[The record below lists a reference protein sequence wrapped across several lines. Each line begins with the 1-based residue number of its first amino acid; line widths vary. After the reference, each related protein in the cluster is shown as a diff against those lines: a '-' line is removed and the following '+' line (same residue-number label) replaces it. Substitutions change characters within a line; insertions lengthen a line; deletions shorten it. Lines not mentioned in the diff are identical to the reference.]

1 MTNLWYALRYASLGW
16 KVVPCHG
23 KIPVPGTRGKTRG
36 TGGVH
41 AATTDEG
48 RILRWWGRHPNDDIS
63 LACNGQF
70 WVLDVDED
78 EGRASLDALTARYGT
93 LPKTVK
99 QISGGG
105 GEHYFFRH
113 VPGLRQASG
122 GASKAKMADG
132 TFFWPFRKLDIKAGN
147 CLIAVE
153 PTFHPDTGARY
164 EWEDGCAPWECELAD
179 APEWLVKLATPPKV
193 EPVDCAPILLSEG
206 RLNGYSR
213 AALERAIAAIESAPL
228 GTRDCTL
235 NREAFSIGAA
245 VMAGLIPREVALP
258 EIVAASQRMIF
269 VEGDNFTKS
278 YAMNKARNSFYAGME
293 RGTRGQKIALRA

>member
-23 KIPVPGTRGKTRG
+23 KIPVRG
-36 TGGVH
+36 TNGVH
-41 AATTDEG
+41 SATTDEG
-48 RILRWWGRHPNDDIS
+48 RIRRWWGRHPDDDMA

-70 WVLDVDED
+70 WVLDVDSGHGGYESI
-78 EGRASLDALTARYGT
+78 AALTKEHGT
-93 LPKTVK
+93 LPRTVK
-99 QISGGG
+99 QLSGGG
-105 GEHYFFRH
+105 GEHYFFRAH
-113 VPGLRQASG
+113 PAISRQVTG
-122 GASKAKMADG
+122 GQVKW
-132 TFFWPFRKLDIKAGN
+132 WPYGGLDIRAGDA
-147 CLIAVE
+147 LIAAC

-235 NREAFSIGAA
+235 NREAFSIGSA
-245 VMAGLIPREVALP
+245 VMAGILPREVALP
-258 EIVAASQRMIF
+258 AIVAASQRMVF

>member
-23 KIPVPGTRGKTRG
+23 KIPVRG
-36 TGGVH
+36 TKGVH
-41 AATTDEG
+41 SATTDEG

-78 EGRASLDALTARYGT
+78 EGKASLDVLTARYGP

-122 GASKAKMADG
+122 GASKAKMPDG
-132 TFFWPFRKLDIKAGN
+132 TRFWPFRKLDIKAGDV
-147 CLIAVE
+147 LIAAC
-153 PTFHPDTGARY
+153 PTFHPKTGARY
-164 EWEDGCAPWECELAD
+164 EWEEGCAPWECELAD

-193 EPVDCAPILLSEG
+193 EPVDYAPIQ
-206 RLNGYSR
+206 LNEKRHNAYWT
-213 AALERAIAAIESAPL
+213 AALQKAVAAIEGAAP
-228 GTRDCTL
+228 GFRDETL
-235 NREAFSIGAA
+235 NREAFSIGSA
-245 VMAGLIPREVALP
+245 VSAGHLSREVALP
-258 EIVAASQRMIF
+258 AIVAASQRMVILQN
-269 VEGDNFTKS
+269 DDWTKEH
-278 YAMNKARNSFYAGME
+278 AMKKARSKFFEGIE
-293 RGTRGQKIALRA
+293 KGTRGQKIALLS